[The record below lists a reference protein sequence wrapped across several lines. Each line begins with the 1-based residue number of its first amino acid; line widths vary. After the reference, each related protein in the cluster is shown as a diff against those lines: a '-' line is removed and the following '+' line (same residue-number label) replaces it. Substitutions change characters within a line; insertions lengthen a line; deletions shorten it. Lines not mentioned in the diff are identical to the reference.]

1 MVPAYCPMKKN
12 ATSAAMIINQV
23 VLLMGFEL
31 HPISI
36 GWIVSVRLLLAKMFS
51 FGLGQYGVNRPAQ
64 KLHHVGLEAA
74 FPIRR

>member
-1 MVPAYCPMKKN
+1 
-12 ATSAAMIINQV
+12 MIPGGSGQPLTIRTEFEV
-23 VLLMGFEL
+23 IDLSGMGFEL

-64 KLHHVGLEAA
+64 ELHHVGLEAA